1 MGSTC
6 EKLRTGQDVLS
17 RRGKVIAAGTEG
29 GKIYTVFAKNE
40 LSDNL
45 EEPKKTAKVT
55 ATVKAENK
63 NYKKNV
69 KEENNLYNLRE
80 ELISYISEH
89 KSAINVKVVN
99 FVLTGKQKLSNSD
112 KEELKESLISA
123 KDKKFY
129 KEAIEYLTYC
139 GYTIKANNI
148 ECDTTKYLMALY
160 FMYRNKMNKDEMLSR
175 LSNRTKSKKFIT
187 VETDYEALIIL
198 DKLYNNKRKDAKTK
212 IEFLKNYNRLTQKK

>member
-29 GKIYTVFAKNE
+29 GKIYTVFAQNE
-40 LSDNL
+40 LSENL

-99 FVLTGKQKLSNSD
+99 FVLTGKQKLSSFD
-112 KEELKESLISA
+112 KEELKEFLVYA
-123 KDKKFY
+123 GCTQ
-129 KEAIEYLTYC
+129 E
-139 GYTIKANNI
+139 
-148 ECDTTKYLMALY
+148 KYGELFA
-160 FMYRNKMNKDEMLSR
+160 
-175 LSNRTKSKKFIT
+175 
-187 VETDYEALIIL
+187 AL
-198 DKLYNNKRKDAKTK
+198 DKNQNGV
-212 IEFLKNYNRLTQKK
+212 IEFHEFIGLFKQN